1 MPKIVLASIN
11 AKWIHPS
18 LALRLLKAN
27 LGAYEKNSE
36 IMEFDLRQSLAE
48 KLARITAAR
57 PRILGLSV
65 SIWNHSASCELLKEI
80 NKKAIMESGEF
91 KKPVIALGGPEI
103 SFLEE
108 DAEIFKYA
116 DYVIRGEGEIAFRNL
131 CNHILSGADG
141 AVGFNKKFL
150 TDGENKVNIHEIKSA
165 YRLYTEEDLGKK
177 LTYVE
182 SSRGCPF
189 GCEFCS
195 SAVKPQTPEGSAG
208 PVREFPL
215 EPFFEEMRDFILRGA
230 KTFKFLDRTFN
241 VNIDRAIEIMEF
253 FLYFPEKPNALTSAP
268 CSFTVHFEMI
278 PGNFPPKLRNCVRRF
293 PPGSL
298 RLEIGIQT
306 LNPETAALIHRSGVA
321 EKELE
326 IIEFLR
332 RETNAIVHADLI
344 AGLPAEDLAS
354 FGEGFDRLWIAMT
367 KNLRPESAETENVPE
382 TRMEIQ
388 LGILKLL
395 PGAPISRHNESCGMR
410 YSPQPPYEV
419 IESADMSRREM
430 DSIKNF
436 ARFWELIVNRGHF
449 TAQVR
454 RLLPQGEKVFWRFME
469 LSHYLF
475 GKFGK
480 NWGIDR
486 KDLRTA
492 LEEYGIRM

>member
-27 LGAYEKNSE
+27 LGAHEKNSE
-36 IMEFDLRQSLAE
+36 IMEFALRQSLAE
-48 KLARITAAR
+48 KLSQITAAC
-57 PRILGLSV
+57 PRILALSV
-65 SIWNHSASCELLKEI
+65 SIWNHGATVELLKEI
-80 NKKAIMESGEF
+80 NKKAITERGEF
-91 KKPVIALGGPEI
+91 KKPVIALGGPEL
-103 SFLEE
+103 SFLNE
-108 DAEIFKYA
+108 DAEIFTYA
-116 DYVIRGEGEIAFRNL
+116 DYVIRGEGEIAFRDL
-131 CNHILSGADG
+131 CNHILAGTDKA
-141 AVGFNKKFL
+141 AVPDKKFL
-150 TDGENKVNIHEIKSA
+150 TDGENKVNINEIKSA
-165 YRLYTEEDLGKK
+165 YHLYTEEDLEKK

-182 SSRGCPF
+182 ASRGCPY

-195 SAVKPQTPEGSAG
+195 SAVKPQNPQESGS

-215 EPFFEEMRDFILRGA
+215 KPFFAEMRDLIRRGA

-241 VNIDRAIEIMEF
+241 VNIDRAIKIMEF
-253 FLYFPEKPNALTSAP
+253 FLRFLENPDPTAP
-268 CSFTVHFEMI
+268 PPRSFTVHFEMV
-278 PGNFPPKLRNCVRRF
+278 PGNFPPKLRNCLRRF
-293 PPGSL
+293 PPGTL

-306 LNPETAALIHRSGVA
+306 LNPQSAALIHRCGEA

-367 KNLRPESAETENVPE
+367 KNTAPQSAAPQSAAE

-395 PGAPISRHNESCGMR
+395 PGAPIARHNKSCGMR
-410 YSPQPPYEV
+410 YSPRPPYEV
-419 IESADMSRREM
+419 IESAAMSRREM

-436 ARFWELIVNRGHF
+436 ARFWERIVNRGHF
-449 TAQVR
+449 TEQAG
-454 RLLPQGEKVFWRFME
+454 RLLPQGE
-469 LSHYLF
+469 
-475 GKFGK
+475 
-480 NWGIDR
+480 
-486 KDLRTA
+486 
-492 LEEYGIRM
+492 